1 MSKEMKRKKALRL
14 SVKRGVVAAAAVAT
28 VATVGSVGAEEQGFD
43 RVSPTVTI
51 EPNTPTNNNGDT
63 TPPVSTPKSETTPTP
78 SGTPK
83 VEETLK
89 ADTPKDTNS
98 ESKDESP
105 KNSEPNSETSAPSTT
120 EPSQNA
126 PVSSEQP
133 VEGNNEGSTPSA
145 PTGDFEAPTTPSNPT
160 GETPKAEEPPKA
172 DTPVSNPS
180 EGGSTETPTPSPS
193 EEEKP
198 KEETP
203 TTPTPTP
210 NPSEGEKPKEE
221 QPSTPTEGE
230 SPKEG
235 TPTTPSEPVTP
246 PTEGENP
253 KEDTPTTPPTEGEKP
268 KDGDKLKE
276 ETPTTPPTE
285 GEKPKEENPQNPS
298 EPVTPPSEGENPKDG
313 DKPNEENPT
322 TPPSDDNKSKEENPT
337 TPPSD
342 DNKPKEENPTT
353 PPTEGDKQ
361 KEENPITPPTEGEK
375 PKEDT
380 PKEGDKPKED
390 QPTTPPTEGEKPKE
404 ETPKEGDKPKEEK
417 PTEVKPTL
425 TFDNDKVVEKQDNT
439 YNVTANDKQKVTVTV
454 PEGISPDSVKIVQ
467 TLTNG
472 TVTESQ
478 GTKGEVLPV
487 NSTLELVYTDKDGVE
502 HREPL
507 GSIVDKGTHEVVAKS
522 EERSLDLSVK
532 PTLEGD
538 TLPDTLTLTTKDG
551 ETTLIA
557 SLVNGVYHFD
567 SSVLPEGEYDFT
579 ISDSAVSQYGRKFGN
594 QVFHLKGKEPEVK
607 PTPTPTPEPT
617 PTPTPEEPTKPS
629 EAKPSEPSK
638 PSEPAKPSEDVKPN
652 PTPTPSE
659 PTKPVEDTPT
669 PSVEDNKPTVPVAPV
684 VPTTPTE
691 PVAPITPTQPTA
703 PIVPDTPIVTA
714 PAPLAPSDNNATVGG
729 NTTIIN
735 PQPQDHDNT
744 NGNTNAPR
752 PNDNINI
759 GGVSNQT
766 NYVEGPDKLTVG
778 VSGGSVQ
785 NVKATVSSQDGTTE
799 LTGRVVNGSFVA
811 DNLPEKDG
819 VYTVKVQVTDDK
831 GQVSEKTITYAV
843 NKNGSTYDWLNK
855 DVNGAYY
862 QRLSEDLK
870 LSEHSTTRLDTSK
883 TKFTFTLDGKVVT
896 VDASLVKVDEK
907 KEDDGSYTYTYTF
920 NKNGFKENGVWSIS
934 VATVDVDGH
943 ASSSNASVQF
953 QFVLDNIVPELKIEG
968 VTNNG
973 KYNTAKHQFK
983 VLVKDNIG
991 LARVR
996 VLVNGKVYEFTREEL
1011 LKGEKLIDLEHSD
1024 KPYSIE
1030 VEVVDLA
1037 GNTTT
1042 QKVEGITIT
1051 ATTAQAL
1058 LGSDNFKFAVG
1069 ALGLGFFGG
1078 LLAWWFAAVRKRKRK
1093 EQELEELRIG
1103 AHIVTEA
1110 EGLVSSGSG
1119 SASTGQPEETG
1130 VTETSELEDS
1140 GEVVSELLDSLKEEP
1155 VVVATP
1161 TMGDVTTD
1169 DSSTATLLLDETG
1182 VVAETSV
1189 LTEEFTDVLAEET
1202 SEQTSIL
1209 DEEISEQTS
1218 VLEDE
1223 DHTSVLDEETS
1234 EQISV
1239 LDDAE
1244 KTSILAEETEVLADE
1259 KPKAKKKE

>member
-1 MSKEMKRKKALRL
+1 MKRKKALRL

-51 EPNTPTNNNGDT
+51 EPTTPSNNTPTNNIGDT
-63 TPPVSTPKSETTPTP
+63 TQPVSTSNSETTPTP

-83 VEETLK
+83 AEETPK
-89 ADTPKDTNS
+89 VDTPKDTPA
-98 ESKDESP
+98 EPKGESP
-105 KNSEPNSETSAPSTT
+105 KNSEPNNEVSAPSTS

-126 PVSSEQP
+126 PISSEQP
-133 VEGNNEGSTPSA
+133 VEGNNEGLTPSA
-145 PTGDFEAPTTPSNPT
+145 PTGDSEVPTTPSNPT
-160 GETPKAEEPPKA
+160 EGNSNTESQP
-172 DTPVSNPS
+172 PVSSPS
-180 EGGSTETPTPSPS
+180 EGGSSETPTTSEPATPPTEGGTTETPTTPPTEGETPKDGETPTTSPS
-193 EEEKP
+193 EGGTADTPTTPTTSPSEGEKPSVPVTHPTEGDKPKEETPSNPTEGEKP

-203 TTPTPTP
+203 TTP
-210 NPSEGEKPKEE
+210 PSDGDKPKEE
-221 QPSTPTEGE
+221 TPSN
-230 SPKEG
+230 
-235 TPTTPSEPVTP
+235 PSEPVTP
-246 PTEGENP
+246 PTEGE
-253 KEDTPTTPPTEGEKP
+253 
-268 KDGDKLKE
+268 
-276 ETPTTPPTE
+276 
-285 GEKPKEENPQNPS
+285 KPKEEH
-298 EPVTPPSEGENPKDG
+298 
-313 DKPNEENPT
+313 
-322 TPPSDDNKSKEENPT
+322 
-337 TPPSD
+337 
-342 DNKPKEENPTT
+342 
-353 PPTEGDKQ
+353 
-361 KEENPITPPTEGEK
+361 
-375 PKEDT
+375 
-380 PKEGDKPKED
+380 
-390 QPTTPPTEGEKPKE
+390 PTTPPTEGEKPKE

-472 TVTESQ
+472 TVNESQ
-478 GTKGEVLPV
+478 GAKGEVLPV
-487 NSTLELVYTDKDGVE
+487 NSTLELVYTEKDGVE

-551 ETTLIA
+551 KTTLTA

-607 PTPTPTPEPT
+607 PTPIPTLEPT

-629 EAKPSEPSK
+629 EEKPSEPSK

-703 PIVPDTPIVTA
+703 PIVPDTPIAPA

-896 VDASLVKVDEK
+896 VDTSLVKVDEK

-996 VLVNGKVYEFTREEL
+996 VLVNGKVYEFTKEEL
-1011 LKGEKLIDLEHSD
+1011 LKGEKLVELEHSD

-1058 LGSDNFKFAVG
+1058 LGSDNFKYAVG
-1069 ALGLGFFGG
+1069 ALGLGLFGG
-1078 LLAWWFAAVRKRKRK
+1078 LLAWWLAAVRKRKRK

-1140 GEVVSELLDSLKEEP
+1140 GEVVSELLESLKEEP
-1155 VVVATP
+1155 VVVVTP
-1161 TMGDVTTD
+1161 TMGGVTTD
-1169 DSSTATLLLDETG
+1169 DSSTATLPLDEPG

-1189 LTEEFTDVLAEET
+1189 LTDEFTDILGEQT

-1209 DEEISEQTS
+1209 DEETSEQTS

-1223 DHTSVLDEETS
+1223 EHTSVLDEETS

-1244 KTSILAEETEVLADE
+1244 KTSILAEETEVLAEE
-1259 KPKAKKKE
+1259 KPKAKKNE

>member
-28 VATVGSVGAEEQGFD
+28 VATVGSVGAEEQGGFD
-43 RVSPTVTI
+43 RVSPTVTV
-51 EPNTPTNNNGDT
+51 EPTAPTSNTPTNNTGET
-63 TPPVSTPKSETTPTP
+63 TQPVSTPNSDSTPTP
-78 SGTPK
+78 SETPK
-83 VEETLK
+83 ADAPKAEETPK
-89 ADTPKDTNS
+89 ADTPKDTPA
-98 ESKDESP
+98 EPKGESP
-105 KNSEPNSETSAPSTT
+105 KNSEPNSETSAPSTS
-120 EPSQNA
+120 EPSQTA

-133 VEGNNEGSTPSA
+133 VEGNNEGSTPNA
-145 PTGDFEAPTTPSNPT
+145 PTGDSGASENTPNTSE
-160 GETPKAEEPPKA
+160 ETPKA
-172 DTPVSNPS
+172 DNPVSNPS
-180 EGGSTETPTPSPS
+180 EGQPSETPSEPTTPPSEGEKPKEETPSNPT
-193 EEEKP
+193 EGEKP

-203 TTPTPTP
+203 TTPTPSEPTTP
-210 NPSEGEKPKEE
+210 PSEPTTPPSEGEKP
-221 QPSTPTEGE
+221 SN
-230 SPKEG
+230 
-235 TPTTPSEPVTP
+235 PSEPVTP
-246 PTEGENP
+246 PTEGEKP
-253 KEDTPTTPPTEGEKP
+253 KEEQPTTPPTEGEQP
-268 KDGDKLKE
+268 KDGDKPKE
-276 ETPTTPPTE
+276 ENPTTPPTE
-285 GEKPKEENPQNPS
+285 GEKPKEENP
-298 EPVTPPSEGENPKDG
+298 
-313 DKPNEENPT
+313 
-322 TPPSDDNKSKEENPT
+322 
-337 TPPSD
+337 
-342 DNKPKEENPTT
+342 TT
-353 PPTEGDKQ
+353 PPTEGDKP
-361 KEENPITPPTEGEK
+361 KEEVPKEGDKPKEEQPTTPPTEGEK
-375 PKEDT
+375 PKD
-380 PKEGDKPKED
+380 GD
-390 QPTTPPTEGEKPKE
+390 KPKE

-472 TVTESQ
+472 TVNESQ
-478 GTKGEVLPV
+478 GAKGEVLPV
-487 NSTLELVYTDKDGVE
+487 NSTLELVYTEKDGVE

-551 ETTLIA
+551 KTTLTA

-579 ISDSAVSQYGRKFGN
+579 ISDPAVSQYGRKFGN

-607 PTPTPTPEPT
+607 PTPIPTPEPT

-629 EAKPSEPSK
+629 EEKPSEPSK

-659 PTKPVEDTPT
+659 PTKPVEDKPT

-703 PIVPDTPIVTA
+703 PIVPDTPIAPA

-759 GGVSNQT
+759 GGISNQT

-920 NKNGFKENGVWSIS
+920 KKDSFKENGVWSIS

-996 VLVNGKVYEFTREEL
+996 VLVNGKVYEFTKEEL
-1011 LKGEKLIDLEHSD
+1011 LKGEKVLDLEHSD

-1058 LGSDNFKFAVG
+1058 LGSDNFKYAVG
-1069 ALGLGFFGG
+1069 ALGLGLFGG
-1078 LLAWWFAAVRKRKRK
+1078 LLAWWLAAVRKRKRK

-1140 GEVVSELLDSLKEEP
+1140 GEVVSELLESLKEEP
-1155 VVVATP
+1155 VVVVTP
-1161 TMGDVTTD
+1161 TMGGVTTD
-1169 DSSTATLLLDETG
+1169 DSSTATLPLDEPG

-1189 LTEEFTDVLAEET
+1189 LTDEFTDILGEQT

-1209 DEEISEQTS
+1209 DEETSEQTS

-1223 DHTSVLDEETS
+1223 EHTSVLDEETS

-1244 KTSILAEETEVLADE
+1244 KTSILAEETEVLAEE
-1259 KPKAKKKE
+1259 KPKAKKNE

>member
-14 SVKRGVVAAAAVAT
+14 SVKRGVVAAVAVAT

-51 EPNTPTNNNGDT
+51 EPTTPINNTPTTNNNGDT
-63 TPPVSTPKSETTPTP
+63 SQPVSTPNSETTPTP
-78 SGTPK
+78 SDTP
-83 VEETLK
+83 K
-89 ADTPKDTNS
+89 ADTPKDTNT

-105 KNSEPNSETSAPSTT
+105 KNSDPNSETSTPSTT

-126 PVSSEQP
+126 PVSPEQP
-133 VEGNNEGSTPSA
+133 VEGNNGGSTPNA
-145 PTGDFEAPTTPSNPT
+145 PTGDSGTSENTPN
-160 GETPKAEEPPKA
+160 TP
-172 DTPVSNPS
+172 
-180 EGGSTETPTPSPS
+180 
-193 EEEKP
+193 
-198 KEETP
+198 EET
-203 TTPTPTP
+203 
-210 NPSEGEKPKEE
+210 
-221 QPSTPTEGE
+221 
-230 SPKEG
+230 
-235 TPTTPSEPVTP
+235 
-246 PTEGENP
+246 P
-253 KEDTPTTPPTEGEKP
+253 KEDTPVSIPSEGQP
-268 KDGDKLKE
+268 S
-276 ETPTTPPTE
+276 ETPSEPSTPPTE
-285 GEKPKEENPQNPS
+285 GEKPKEE
-298 EPVTPPSEGENPKDG
+298 
-313 DKPNEENPT
+313 
-322 TPPSDDNKSKEENPT
+322 
-337 TPPSD
+337 
-342 DNKPKEENPTT
+342 
-353 PPTEGDKQ
+353 
-361 KEENPITPPTEGEK
+361 
-375 PKEDT
+375 T
-380 PKEGDKPKED
+380 PKEGD
-390 QPTTPPTEGEKPKE
+390 KPKE

-454 PEGISPDSVKIVQ
+454 PEGISSDSVKIVQ

-472 TVTESQ
+472 TVNESQ
-478 GTKGEVLPV
+478 GAKGEVLPV

-551 ETTLIA
+551 KTTLTA

-567 SSVLPEGEYDFT
+567 GSVLPEGEYDFI

-617 PTPTPEEPTKPS
+617 PTPTPEEPQKPS
-629 EAKPSEPSK
+629 DEKPSEPSK
-638 PSEPAKPSEDVKPN
+638 PSKPSEPSEPSEPAKPSEDTKPT

-659 PTKPVEDTPT
+659 PTKPVEEAPK
-669 PSVEDNKPTVPVAPV
+669 PSVEDNKPTVPVAP
-684 VPTTPTE
+684 TTPTE
-691 PVAPITPTQPTA
+691 PVAPVTPTQPTA
-703 PIVPDTPIVTA
+703 PIVPDTPIA
-714 PAPLAPSDNNATVGG
+714 PSPAPLAPSDNNSSTVGG

-920 NKNGFKENGVWSIS
+920 NKDGFKENGVWSIS

-973 KYNTAKHQFK
+973 KYNAAKHQFK

-1011 LKGEKLIDLEHSD
+1011 LKGEKVIDLEHSD

-1093 EQELEELRIG
+1093 ERELEELRIG

-1119 SASTGQPEETG
+1119 SASTGQSEETG

-1140 GEVVSELLDSLKEEP
+1140 GSVASELLNSIKEEP
-1155 VVVATP
+1155 VVVAP
-1161 TMGDVTTD
+1161 TMGEVTTD
-1169 DSSTATLLLDETG
+1169 DSSTSTLPLDETG

-1189 LTEEFTDVLAEET
+1189 LTDEFTDVLGEET
-1202 SEQTSIL
+1202 TEQTSVLEEETAEQTSIL
-1209 DEEISEQTS
+1209 DEETAEQTS

-1223 DHTSVLDEETS
+1223 EHTSVLEDEEHT
-1234 EQISV
+1234 SV

-1244 KTSILAEETEVLADE
+1244 KTSVLAEETEVLAEE
-1259 KPKAKKKE
+1259 KPKAKNRKPRKRKVTKEN

>member
-28 VATVGSVGAEEQGFD
+28 VATVGSVGAEEQGGFD
-43 RVSPTVTI
+43 RVSPTVTV
-51 EPNTPTNNNGDT
+51 EPTAPTSNTPTNNTGET
-63 TPPVSTPKSETTPTP
+63 TQPVSTPNSDSTPTP
-78 SGTPK
+78 SETPK
-83 VEETLK
+83 ADAPKAEETPK
-89 ADTPKDTNS
+89 ADTPKDTPA
-98 ESKDESP
+98 EPKGESP
-105 KNSEPNSETSAPSTT
+105 KNSEPNSETSAPSTS
-120 EPSQNA
+120 EPSQTA

-133 VEGNNEGSTPSA
+133 VEGNNEGSTPNA
-145 PTGDFEAPTTPSNPT
+145 PTGDSGASENTPNTSE
-160 GETPKAEEPPKA
+160 ETPKA
-172 DTPVSNPS
+172 DNPVSNPS
-180 EGGSTETPTPSPS
+180 EGQPSETPSEPTTPPSEGEKPKEETPSNPT
-193 EEEKP
+193 EGEKP

-203 TTPTPTP
+203 TTPTPSEPTTP
-210 NPSEGEKPKEE
+210 PSEGEKP
-221 QPSTPTEGE
+221 SN
-230 SPKEG
+230 
-235 TPTTPSEPVTP
+235 PSEPVTP
-246 PTEGENP
+246 PTEGEKP
-253 KEDTPTTPPTEGEKP
+253 KEEQPTTPPTEGEQP
-268 KDGDKLKE
+268 KDGDKPKE
-276 ETPTTPPTE
+276 ENPTTPPTE
-285 GEKPKEENPQNPS
+285 GEKPKEENP
-298 EPVTPPSEGENPKDG
+298 
-313 DKPNEENPT
+313 
-322 TPPSDDNKSKEENPT
+322 
-337 TPPSD
+337 
-342 DNKPKEENPTT
+342 TT
-353 PPTEGDKQ
+353 PPTEGDKP
-361 KEENPITPPTEGEK
+361 KEEVPKEGDKPKEEQPTTPPTEGEK
-375 PKEDT
+375 PKD
-380 PKEGDKPKED
+380 GD
-390 QPTTPPTEGEKPKE
+390 KPKE

-472 TVTESQ
+472 TVNESQ
-478 GTKGEVLPV
+478 GAKGEVLPV
-487 NSTLELVYTDKDGVE
+487 NSTLELVYTEKDGVE

-551 ETTLIA
+551 KTTLTA

-607 PTPTPTPEPT
+607 PTPIPTPEPT

-629 EAKPSEPSK
+629 EEKPSEPSK

-659 PTKPVEDTPT
+659 PTKPVEDKPT

-703 PIVPDTPIVTA
+703 PIVPDTPIAPA

-759 GGVSNQT
+759 GGISNQT

-920 NKNGFKENGVWSIS
+920 KKDSFKENGVWSIS

-996 VLVNGKVYEFTREEL
+996 VLVNGKVYEFTKEEL
-1011 LKGEKLIDLEHSD
+1011 LKGEKVLDLEHSD

-1058 LGSDNFKFAVG
+1058 LGSDNFKYAVG
-1069 ALGLGFFGG
+1069 ALGLGLFGG
-1078 LLAWWFAAVRKRKRK
+1078 LLAWWLAAVRKRKRK

-1140 GEVVSELLDSLKEEP
+1140 GEVVSELLESLKEEP
-1155 VVVATP
+1155 VVVVTP
-1161 TMGDVTTD
+1161 TMGGVTTD
-1169 DSSTATLLLDETG
+1169 DSSTATLPLDEPG

-1189 LTEEFTDVLAEET
+1189 LTDEFTDILGEQT

-1209 DEEISEQTS
+1209 DEETSEQTS

-1223 DHTSVLDEETS
+1223 EHTSVLDEETS

-1244 KTSILAEETEVLADE
+1244 KTSILAEETEVLAEE
-1259 KPKAKKKE
+1259 KPKAKKNE

>member
-1 MSKEMKRKKALRL
+1 MKRKKALRL

-51 EPNTPTNNNGDT
+51 EPTAPSNSTPTNNNGDT
-63 TPPVSTPKSETTPTP
+63 TQPLSTLKSDSTPTP
-78 SGTPK
+78 SDTPK
-83 VEETLK
+83 AEDTPK
-89 ADTPKDTNS
+89 ADTPKDTNT

-105 KNSEPNSETSAPSTT
+105 KNFEPNSETSAPSTS

-126 PVSSEQP
+126 PVSPEQP
-133 VEGNNEGSTPSA
+133 VEGNNEGSTLSA
-145 PTGDFEAPTTPSNPT
+145 PTGDSGASENTPNTPE
-160 GETPKAEEPPKA
+160 ETPKA
-172 DTPVSNPS
+172 DNPVSTPS
-180 EGGSTETPTPSPS
+180 EGQPS
-193 EEEKP
+193 E
-198 KEETP
+198 
-203 TTPTPTP
+203 
-210 NPSEGEKPKEE
+210 
-221 QPSTPTEGE
+221 
-230 SPKEG
+230 
-235 TPTTPSEPVTP
+235 TPSE
-246 PTEGENP
+246 
-253 KEDTPTTPPTEGEKP
+253 
-268 KDGDKLKE
+268 
-276 ETPTTPPTE
+276 PTTPPTE
-285 GEKPKEENPQNPS
+285 GEKPKEETPTTPSEPTEGEKPKEETPSNPTEGEKPKEETPTTPTPSEPTNPPSDGDKPKEETPSNPS
-298 EPVTPPSEGENPKDG
+298 DPVTPPKEGE
-313 DKPNEENPT
+313 
-322 TPPSDDNKSKEENPT
+322 
-337 TPPSD
+337 
-342 DNKPKEENPTT
+342 KPKEEQPT
-353 PPTEGDKQ
+353 
-361 KEENPITPPTEGEK
+361 TPPTEGEK

-380 PKEGDKPKED
+380 PKEGD
-390 QPTTPPTEGEKPKE
+390 KPKE

-472 TVTESQ
+472 TVNESQ
-478 GTKGEVLPV
+478 GAKGEVLPV

-538 TLPDTLTLTTKDG
+538 TLPETLTLTTKDG
-551 ETTLIA
+551 KTTLTA

-567 SSVLPEGEYDFT
+567 GSVLPEGEYDFT

-594 QVFHLKGKEPEVK
+594 QVFHLKGKEPEVN

-617 PTPTPEEPTKPS
+617 PTPTPTPEEPTKPS
-629 EAKPSEPSK
+629 DEKPSEPSEPSK
-638 PSEPAKPSEDVKPN
+638 PSEPAKPSEDTKPT

-659 PTKPVEDTPT
+659 PTKPVEDTPK

-684 VPTTPTE
+684 APTTPTE
-691 PVAPITPTQPTA
+691 PVVPTTPTQPTA
-703 PIVPDTPIVTA
+703 PIVPDTPIA
-714 PAPLAPSDNNATVGG
+714 PSPAPIVPSDNNNNTVGG

-920 NKNGFKENGVWSIS
+920 NKDGFKENGVWSIS

-973 KYNTAKHQFK
+973 KYNAAKHQFK

-1058 LGSDNFKFAVG
+1058 LGSDNFKYAVG
-1069 ALGLGFFGG
+1069 ALGLGLFGG
-1078 LLAWWFAAVRKRKRK
+1078 LLAWWLAAVRKRKRK

-1140 GEVVSELLDSLKEEP
+1140 GEVVSELLESLKEEP
-1155 VVVATP
+1155 VVVVTP
-1161 TMGDVTTD
+1161 TMGGVTTD
-1169 DSSTATLLLDETG
+1169 DSSTATLPLDETG

-1189 LTEEFTDVLAEET
+1189 LTDEFTDILGEQT

-1209 DEEISEQTS
+1209 DEETSEQTS

-1223 DHTSVLDEETS
+1223 EHTSVLDEETS
-1234 EQISV
+1234 EQTSV

>member
-51 EPNTPTNNNGDT
+51 EPTTPSNSTPTNNNNTGDT
-63 TPPVSTPKSETTPTP
+63 NQPVSTPKSGTTPAP
-78 SGTPK
+78 SDTPK
-83 VEETLK
+83 AEDTPK
-89 ADTPKDTNS
+89 ADTPKDINT

-105 KNSEPNSETSAPSTT
+105 KNSDPNSETSAPSTS

-126 PVSSEQP
+126 PISPEQP
-133 VEGNNEGSTPSA
+133 VEGNNEGSTPNA
-145 PTGDFEAPTTPSNPT
+145 PTGDSEATTTPSNPT
-160 GETPKAEEPPKA
+160 EGNPNTESQP
-172 DTPVSNPS
+172 PVSNPS
-180 EGGSTETPTPSPS
+180 EGGTS
-193 EEEKP
+193 E
-198 KEETP
+198 
-203 TTPTPTP
+203 
-210 NPSEGEKPKEE
+210 
-221 QPSTPTEGE
+221 
-230 SPKEG
+230 
-235 TPTTPSEPVTP
+235 TPTTPSEPATP
-246 PTEGENP
+246 PTEGG
-253 KEDTPTTPPTEGEKP
+253 TT
-268 KDGDKLKE
+268 

-285 GEKPKEENPQNPS
+285 GETPKDGETPTTPPS
-298 EPVTPPSEGENPKDG
+298 DGGMIDTPTTPTTPPSEGEK
-313 DKPNEENPT
+313 
-322 TPPSDDNKSKEENPT
+322 PSDPV
-337 TPPSD
+337 
-342 DNKPKEENPTT
+342 
-353 PPTEGDKQ
+353 
-361 KEENPITPPTEGEK
+361 
-375 PKEDT
+375 
-380 PKEGDKPKED
+380 
-390 QPTTPPTEGEKPKE
+390 TPPTEGEKPKE
-404 ETPKEGDKPKEEK
+404 ETPTTPTPSEPTTHPSDGDKPKEETPSNPSEPVTPPTEGEKPKEEQPTTPPTEGDKPKEENPKEGDKPKEEQPTTPPTEGEKPKEEK

-472 TVTESQ
+472 TVNESQ
-478 GTKGEVLPV
+478 GAKGEVLPV

-507 GSIVDKGTHEVVAKS
+507 GSIVDKGMHEVVAKS

-551 ETTLIA
+551 KTTLTA

-567 SSVLPEGEYDFT
+567 GSVLPEGEYDFT

-617 PTPTPEEPTKPS
+617 PTPTPTPEEPTKPS
-629 EAKPSEPSK
+629 DEKPSEPSEPSK
-638 PSEPAKPSEDVKPN
+638 PSEPVKPSEDVKPT

-659 PTKPVEDTPT
+659 PTKPVEETPK

-691 PVAPITPTQPTA
+691 PVVPTTPTQPTA
-703 PIVPDTPIVTA
+703 PIVSDTPIA
-714 PAPLAPSDNNATVGG
+714 PSPAPLAPSENNNSTVGG

-862 QRLSEDLK
+862 QHLSEDLK

-920 NKNGFKENGVWSIS
+920 NKDGFKENGVWSIS

-973 KYNTAKHQFK
+973 KYNAAKHQFK

-1011 LKGEKLIDLEHSD
+1011 LKGEKVIDLEHSD

-1058 LGSDNFKFAVG
+1058 LGSDNFKYAVG
-1069 ALGLGFFGG
+1069 ALGLGLFGG
-1078 LLAWWFAAVRKRKRK
+1078 LLAWWLAAVRKRKRK
-1093 EQELEELRIG
+1093 ERELEELRIG

-1130 VTETSELEDS
+1130 VTETTDLEDS
-1140 GEVVSELLDSLKEEP
+1140 GSVASELLNSIKEEP
-1155 VVVATP
+1155 VVVAP
-1161 TMGDVTTD
+1161 TMGEVTTD
-1169 DSSTATLLLDETG
+1169 DSSTSTLPLDETG

-1189 LTEEFTDVLAEET
+1189 LTDEFTDVLGEET
-1202 SEQTSIL
+1202 SEQTSVLEEETAEQTSVLEEETAEQTSIL
-1209 DEEISEQTS
+1209 DEETSEVTSVLAEETAEQTS
-1218 VLEDE
+1218 VLAEETAEQTSILEDE
-1223 DHTSVLDEETS
+1223 EHT
-1234 EQISV
+1234 SV

-1259 KPKAKKKE
+1259 KPKAKKRKPRKRKVTKEN